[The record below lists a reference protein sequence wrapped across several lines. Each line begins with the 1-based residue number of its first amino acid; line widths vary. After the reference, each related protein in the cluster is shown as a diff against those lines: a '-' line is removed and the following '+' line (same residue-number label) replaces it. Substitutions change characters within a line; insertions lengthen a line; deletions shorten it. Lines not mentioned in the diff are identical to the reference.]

1 MRKEISLHY
10 KELKRKDKKK
20 TNTKTNLTDTGEGR
34 KRGNSIG
41 RRQLCRRKVTLLAA
55 GMIIWCGAGLQIQV
69 KQHSF
74 AKYKSLSSLHIQD
87 DEMYQ
92 LLLSEK

>member
-1 MRKEISLHY
+1 M
-10 KELKRKDKKK
+10 
-20 TNTKTNLTDTGEGR
+20 
-34 KRGNSIG
+34 
-41 RRQLCRRKVTLLAA
+41 LLAA